1 MTDFERKAYRIG
13 MYIEN
18 LEHGEEQSAL
28 QETLLMMLDL
38 IKELK
43 E

>member
-1 MTDFERKAYRIG
+1 MTDLELKVYRIKR
-13 MYIEN
+13 YIEN